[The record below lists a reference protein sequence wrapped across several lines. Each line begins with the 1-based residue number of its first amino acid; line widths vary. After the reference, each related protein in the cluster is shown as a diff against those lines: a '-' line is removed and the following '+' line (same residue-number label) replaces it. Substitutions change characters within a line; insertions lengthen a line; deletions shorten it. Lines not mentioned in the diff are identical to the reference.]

1 MKTVPVLTQL
11 LPMIGAVRGSGA
23 YNVVVQ
29 RQAPVL
35 AERLRVAAN
44 DDRFVVTPLME
55 ALGRLAA
62 AEEFEEQQIAMAE
75 TLELADTLL
84 GAISNGSVETAQRI
98 APTVSDLVK
107 RLQKSVGD
115 IRDVYSPGVAVIK
128 QIRADAAELSVM
140 VDSEIIEG
148 RRDEDHAI
156 IAAQIFDEADRLQ
169 SDDYAVR
176 ERMTMALVRDVA
188 RLAA

>member
-1 MKTVPVLTQL
+1 
-11 LPMIGAVRGSGA
+11 MIGAVRGSGA